1 MLLNLHVKN
10 LALID
15 ECEIDFSKGL
25 NILTG
30 ETGAGKSIIIDSVN
44 MALGSKVPKD
54 IIRKDADYGLVEL
67 VFTVE
72 NNKQVDKLKELDVFV
87 EDNQVIISK
96 KILNQRS
103 ISKINGETVSNS
115 LVKEVSSILIDI
127 HGQHEHQ
134 SLLNKKKHL
143 EILDEYS
150 REKSISIKENIQK
163 LYKDYISYTNE
174 LENNTINDEEKNR
187 EISFLNFEINEIE
200 DADLKIG
207 EDEFLEKEYKRLAN
221 GKCIVETLS
230 KVYDLTGYDGNAAGA
245 VIGRAVKEIDTV
257 TEYDS
262 LIADA
267 AGILSDVDAILND
280 FNRTLS
286 DYMAE
291 NDFSES
297 EFKEVEGRLD
307 KINSLKAKYGKT
319 IENIIEAKEE
329 KKDRLKKLEDHDEYI
344 LELKERINKT
354 KEALENECH
363 VLSKIRKENS
373 KDLIKAIKDNL
384 IDLNFLQ
391 VEFDIDF
398 RKLDHFTSNGTDE
411 VEFMISTNPGESLKP
426 LGKVASGGELSR
438 IMLAIKTVLASSDDI
453 ETLIFDEIDT
463 GISGRTAQ
471 KVSEKMSV
479 IGRNHQV
486 ICITHLPQIAA
497 MADTHFLIE
506 KSFEN
511 NSTVSSVKKLNNDE
525 AVEEIARILGGAKI
539 TDTELNNAKE
549 MRELAKSTKN

>member
-221 GKCIVETLS
+221 GKSIVETLS

-354 KEALENECH
+354 KEALENECY

-463 GISGRTAQ
+463 GISGRTVQ

-539 TDTELNNAKE
+539 TDTVLNNAKE